1 MNALTPDPL
10 VRLSLESLSRLMPMH
25 AIVST
30 TGHIEHTGQTLAKL
44 AQKGFIGLRFLEAFE
59 MRRPRDI
66 TTINDLRSKTGQPL
80 RLRMR
85 QAPNVALNG
94 LALPLPGHGG
104 LLIDLSFGI
113 GAVDAVGRFELTSGD
128 FPPTDLTIEM
138 LYLVE
143 ANAAVFAESR
153 NLTMRLLGAKADAEE
168 KAFTDTLTGLRNRR
182 AMDAILK
189 RYAECSDSFALMHLD
204 LDFFKAVND
213 TLGHAAG
220 DAVLRE
226 ASRILNE
233 ETRVSDTVAR
243 VGGDEFV
250 LILTQ
255 ISNVETVER
264 IGARILQ
271 QLEKPI
277 KFGNNICRISG
288 SIGVTLSE
296 DYAQPD
302 PEQMLIDADKA
313 LYASKHA
320 GRARITLA
328 RNIDLSVPIFNGVID
343 AGYRAG

>member
-1 MNALTPDPL
+1 MNALPPDPL
-10 VRLSLESLSRLMPMH
+10 IRLSLESLSRLMPMH

-44 AQKGFIGLRFLEAFE
+44 APAGFVGLRFLEAFE

-66 TTINDLRSKTGQPL
+66 ATINDLRGKTGQPL

-85 QAPNVALNG
+85 RAPDVRLNG

-113 GAVDAVGRFELTSGD
+113 GAVDAVGRFKLTSGD

-153 NLTMRLLGAKADAEE
+153 NLTMRLLGAKAAAEE

-182 AMDAILK
+182 AMDGILK
-189 RYAECSDSFALMHLD
+189 GYTDGSESFALMHLD
-204 LDFFKAVND
+204 LDYFKAVND

-226 ASRILNE
+226 ASRILTE
-233 ETRVSDTVAR
+233 ETRVSDAVAR

-250 LILTQ
+250 MILNGITDAEM
-255 ISNVETVER
+255 VR
-264 IGARILQ
+264 CIGGRILQ
-271 QLEKPI
+271 RLERPI
-277 KFGNNICRISG
+277 KFGEHICRISG
-288 SIGVTLSE
+288 SIGATLSM

-302 PEQMLIDADKA
+302 PDQMLVDADKA

-320 GRARITLA
+320 GRACITLS
-328 RNIDLSVPIFNGVID
+328 RDIDLSVPISAGVIP
-343 AGYRAG
+343 AP